1 MEAIKIRPIDDLCRI
16 SIPREVRAIKGWQPN
31 DNIGF
36 YNYNGVIVIEQTG
49 KPWDPKQIE
58 EIMRLHSPQ
67 IQE

>member
-36 YNYNGVIVIEQTG
+36 YNISCEGW
-49 KPWDPKQIE
+49 K
-58 EIMRLHSPQ
+58 
-67 IQE
+67 